1 MPIKRRNMKLIKYEN
16 FEISIADE
24 AMLVKPFRKL
34 FHQDRSARKERFLE
48 QMSLIFFVYSPASDY
63 FYITDEE
70 ERMKEVIE
78 QQGIEN
84 FTPSADFKAA
94 VEVYKKMNQTPEV
107 MLLEDT
113 YSFIEKSRELL
124 RDIDYKSIEDPKD
137 QFNTMKTGMAT
148 VALIP
153 KLMRDLSAARRAV
166 EKELEEESGKA
177 RGSQELTIGDMED

>member
-1 MPIKRRNMKLIKYEN
+1 MKLIKYEN
-16 FEISIADE
+16 YEISVADV
-24 AMLVKPFRKL
+24 ALLVKPFRKL

-48 QMSLIFFVYSPASDY
+48 QMSVIFFVYSPASDY

-70 ERMKEVIE
+70 ERLKEVLE

-94 VEVYKKMNQTPEV
+94 VEIYKKMNQTPEV

-153 KLMRDLSAARRAV
+153 KLMKDLSAARRAV
-166 EKELEEESGKA
+166 EKEIEEDSGKA
-177 RGSQELTIGDMED
+177 RGTQELTLGDVGLD

>member
-1 MPIKRRNMKLIKYEN
+1 MKLIKYEN
-16 FEISIADE
+16 YEISIADE

-48 QMSLIFFVYSPASDY
+48 QMSIIFFVYSPASDY
-63 FYITDEE
+63 YYITDED
-70 ERMKEVIE
+70 ERLKEVIE

-94 VEVYKKMNQTPEV
+94 VEIYKEMNQTPEV

-153 KLMRDLSAARRAV
+153 KLMKDLSAARRAV
-166 EKELEEESGKA
+166 EKELEEDSGKA
-177 RGSQELTIGDMED
+177 RGTQELTLGDIGLD

>member
-1 MPIKRRNMKLIKYEN
+1 MKLIKYEN
-16 FEISIADE
+16 YEISVADE
-24 AMLVKPFRKL
+24 ALLVKPFRKL

-48 QMSLIFFVYSPASDY
+48 QMSVIFFVYSPASDY

-70 ERMKEVIE
+70 ERLKEVLE

-84 FTPSADFKAA
+84 FTPSTDFKAA
-94 VEVYKKMNQTPEV
+94 VDVYKKMNHTPEI

-113 YSFIEKSRELL
+113 YSFIEKSRKLL
-124 RDIDYKSIEDPKD
+124 REINYEEITEAKD

-153 KLMRDLSAARRAV
+153 KLMKDLSAARRAV
-166 EKELEEESGKA
+166 EKEIEENSGKA
-177 RGSQELTIGDMED
+177 RGTQELTLGDVGLD

>member
-1 MPIKRRNMKLIKYEN
+1 MKLIKYEN
-16 FEISIADE
+16 YEISVADE
-24 AMLVKPFRKL
+24 ALLVKPFRKL

-63 FYITDEE
+63 FYIADEG
-70 ERMKEVIE
+70 ERLKEVLE

-94 VEVYKKMNQTPEV
+94 VEVYKKMNNLPEV

-113 YSFIEKSRELL
+113 YAFIEKSRKLL
-124 RDIDYKSIEDPKD
+124 RDINYSDLDPKD

-153 KLMRDLSAARRAV
+153 KLMKDLSAARRAV
-166 EKELEEESGKA
+166 EKEIEEESGKA
-177 RGSQELTIGDMED
+177 RGSQEMTVGDMWATQGM